1 MHDGRTRRLP
11 RREPA
16 TPVPA
21 FFREV
26 RAVLRILAG
35 AGAGAGSD
43 LPLDRERAILGR
55 GPGVDLQIDDPAMSR
70 EHAAFPL
77 ADSAF
82 RMRDLGSTNGVLV
95 NGRETLACE
104 LESGDRI
111 EIGEHVFEYVVEP
124 LVRDSRAEPR
134 QRST

>member
-26 RAVLRILAG
+26 RALLRVLAG
-35 AGAGAGSD
+35 AGAGTD

-70 EHAAFPL
+70 EHAAFEL
-77 ADSAF
+77 ADTAF

-124 LVRDSRAEPR
+124 LVRDSRPEPP